1 MAETK
6 AGDLVYRV
14 AFLQRQEIAGAGGET
29 RINWVE
35 KFQCCAAYKHLRGGE
50 SVIADRLAGKHPQ
63 LIIVRVSSLTREITS
78 DWAVRDVRQSQLVDG
93 VITGTAFN
101 IRDITHETDRM
112 FITLLCES
120 GVPLG

>member
-14 AFLQRQEIAGAGGET
+14 AFLQREEGDDGMGNT
-29 RINWVE
+29 LSKWVE
-35 KFQCCAAYKHLRGGE
+35 KFQCHAAYRHLRGGE
-50 SVIADRLAGKHPQ
+50 GVMAGRLSGKHPQ

-78 DWAVRDVRQSQLVDG
+78 DWAVRDVRQSQMIDG
-93 VITGTAFN
+93 VISGTAFN

-120 GVPLG
+120 GVAAG